1 MDTVLGVSM
10 APTAVRMVLVEGENG
25 DGATVDEDNFDVD
38 AADEVT
44 APVSAADRVIS
55 AILGTREGAAEGGYQ
70 LTATGVTW
78 TDPMEA
84 AALRDAL
91 AAHKVENVM
100 LVSSFL
106 AAAAL
111 AQSVGN
117 ATNYAHT
124 ALLFIEPDTATLA
137 VVDTAD
143 GSIVDVER
151 RALPDDDDAAVAE
164 LTTMVSGAEALDTRP
179 DGVFVVGS
187 GIDLPLIK
195 PALEAATALPLSAP
209 EEPETALARGAA
221 LASANAPLFNSST
234 AARAYAQDPGTGA
247 VLPYLA
253 GAGFY
258 DAPAGA
264 DAADGLAY
272 SAVPDD
278 FAEAYTAARTG
289 ANGVVAADYPE
300 HRSFKLVGSALAAIF
315 VVGVAALVVSLAVTI
330 RPTAGV
336 RPDPGHNAVAPAPQ
350 PAAAPAPAP
359 APAAVPAPAPAPVP
373 QAPAP
378 APELAPAPAPAPAP
392 VPQAPVPIP
401 EAPAPAPVPV
411 PAAPAPAPP
420 PVAPPPIPVPV
431 PIPLPIFGGPPGG
444 GGHGEGGFPGFPG
457 GGGHG
462 GFGGGHGGFG
472 HFGGRD

>member
-1 MDTVLGVSM
+1 LDTVLGVSM

-25 DGATVDEDNFDVD
+25 DGATVDEDNFDL
-38 AADEVT
+38 AADEDT
-44 APVSAADRVIS
+44 APASAADRVIS

-70 LTATGVTW
+70 LMSTGVTW
-78 TDPMEA
+78 TDPIEA

-111 AQSVGN
+111 AQAVGN

-151 RALPDDDDAAVAE
+151 RALPEDDDAAVAE

-187 GIDLPLIK
+187 GIDVPLIK
-195 PALEAATALPLSAP
+195 PTLEAATALPVSAP

-221 LASANAPLFNSST
+221 LASANAPLFVSST

-247 VLPYLA
+247 VLPYVAA
-253 GAGFY
+253 GHYEAAG
-258 DAPAGA
+258 GA
-264 DAADGLAY
+264 DAADALAY

-278 FAEAYTAARTG
+278 FAEAYTASRT
-289 ANGVVAADYPE
+289 AAEGVVGADYPE
-300 HRSFKLVGSALAAIF
+300 RRSFTLIGSALAAVFI
-315 VVGVAALVVSLAVTI
+315 VGVAALVVSLAITI

-336 RPDPGHNAVAPAPQ
+336 RPDPGHNVVAPAQQ
-350 PAAAPAPAP
+350 PAVAP
-359 APAAVPAPAPAPVP
+359 APAAVPAPAPAPAPQAPAPASVPQEAPVPAPVPVP

-378 APELAPAPAPAPAP
+378 
-392 VPQAPVPIP
+392 IP
-401 EAPAPAPVPV
+401 DVPAPAPVPV

-420 PVAPPPIPVPV
+420 PIAPPPVAVPV

-444 GGHGEGGFPGFPG
+444 GHYGGGPGGGGFPGFPG

-462 GFGGGHGGFG
+462 GFGGGFGGGHGGGG
-472 HFGGRD
+472 HH